1 MSDDFNQKVAI
12 ITGGTRGIGKGI
24 AFSLVEKG
32 AYAVLFARDEER
44 GELTASK
51 LGPNASFRKVDVS
64 KQNMVKKQVK
74 SVYKEYSKI
83 DFLVN
88 NAGIN
93 RDKLLLRM
101 KKEDWDKV
109 ISVNLGGVY
118 NCTQAVIRYMV
129 KQRWGSIV
137 NISSVAG
144 QMGNPGQS
152 NYAASKAGIIGFTK
166 SIAKELA
173 PRNIRVNAIAPG
185 FIKTGMTEKLDEDLR
200 LKYLEGIPL
209 NREGEPEE
217 VACAT
222 LFLLSEKS
230 SYITGE
236 VLNVNGGLVMD

>member
-1 MSDDFNQKVAI
+1 MSGDFNQKVAI
-12 ITGGTRGIGKGI
+12 ITGGTRGIGKAI
-24 AFSLVEKG
+24 ASSLIEEG
-32 AYAVLFARDEER
+32 AFAVLFARDEER

-64 KQNMVKKQVK
+64 NQDTVKKQVK
-74 SVYKEYSKI
+74 SVYKEYEEI

-93 RDKLLLRM
+93 RDRLLLRM

-129 KQRWGSIV
+129 KKRRGSIV

-166 SIAKELA
+166 SIARELA
-173 PRNIRVNAIAPG
+173 SRNIRVNAIAPG
-185 FIKTGMTEKLDEDLR
+185 FIKTGMTRKLDEDLR
-200 LKYLEGIPL
+200 SKYLEEIPL

-217 VACAT
+217 VACAA